1 MTPVVSFGWARA
13 RRRIYSVVECLMPHA
28 ILSVSDKT
36 GLTSFAAG
44 LLKLGFEL
52 LSTGGTY
59 RALTE
64 AGLPVRQVSDVTGF
78 PEILDGRVKTL
89 HPRLHGGILA
99 KREAGHLGE
108 LAAHNITPI
117 DLVAVNLYPF
127 RQAVAAG
134 AALPEALEQID
145 IGGPTLLRAA
155 AKNFPY
161 VMAVVDPG
169 DYAEVLARLKQGTD
183 DETFRRRL
191 AAKAFAHTAAYDAAI
206 THHLAEEM
214 PDETALELHKLA
226 ELRYG
231 ENPHQR
237 ASLWRLGSER
247 GPVIDAE
254 ILQGKAMSYNN
265 YLDAEAAWNLLGDLA
280 GPAAVAV
287 KHTNPCGVAVAKT
300 LLEAYQKAHAAD
312 PVSIFGGIVALSETV
327 TLELAEELSRT
338 FLEIVLAPDYEPAA
352 LAVLAKKKNLRL
364 LLVSEQIQT
373 GQLELRRLRG
383 GLLLQTFDEA
393 LLDESQVRVVTICQ
407 PSVQEWLDLRFAWA
421 VCKHARS
428 NAIVLA
434 QGGVTTGIGA
444 GQVSR
449 IWAVEQAIRLAGE
462 RAAGSVLASDA
473 FFPFDDGVRAAAAA
487 GVTAVIQPGGAQRDQ
502 EVIAACDELGLALVM
517 TGVRHFRH

>member
-1 MTPVVSFGWARA
+1 MPRA
-13 RRRIYSVVECLMPHA
+13 LI
-28 ILSVSDKT
+28 SVSDKA

-59 RALTE
+59 QVLTE
-64 AGLPVRQVSDVTGF
+64 AGLVVRPVSDITGF
-78 PEILDGRVKTL
+78 PEILSGRVKTL

-108 LAAHNITPI
+108 LAAHDITPI

-127 RQAVAAG
+127 RQVVAAG
-134 AALPEALEQID
+134 LPEALEQID
-145 IGGPTLLRAA
+145 IGGPTMLRAA

-161 VMAVVDPG
+161 VMVVVDPE
-169 DYAEVLARLKQGTD
+169 DYAEVLAHLGQGAA

-206 THHLAEEM
+206 TSYLSQGEL
-214 PDETALELHKLA
+214 PDETALELRQLA

-265 YLDAEAAWNLLGDLA
+265 YLDAEAAWNLLCDLPS
-280 GPAAVAV
+280 PAAVAV
-287 KHTNPCGVAVAKT
+287 KHANPCGVAVAKT
-300 LLEAYQKAHAAD
+300 PLEAYHKAHAAD

-327 TLELAEELSRT
+327 TLELAEELQRI

-364 LLVSEQIQT
+364 LRIDEQIQT

-383 GLLLQTFDEA
+383 GLLLQTFDEV
-393 LLDESQVRVVTICQ
+393 LLDEAQVRVVTNRQ
-407 PSVQEWLDLRFAWA
+407 PSEQEWRDLRFAWT

-428 NAIVLA
+428 NAIVLV

-487 GVTAVIQPGGAQRDQ
+487 GVTALIQPGGAQRDQ